1 MDTSAASAISRMP
14 TLIPVVGAA
23 FLTAGLGL
31 LSTMDTGTSLLLT
44 SLYMI
49 LVGTGLGF
57 TTQMAGTIAQNSVSL
72 RDMGA
77 AMSSSHL
84 FRTLGGSL
92 GVAVFGSLF
101 TRAVQSHPPTGA
113 QGAYLTAVANG
124 TGHVFLTGAILCAL
138 AFVASLF
145 VIEVPL
151 QKAGPP
157 APAAD
162 APVSPAPVSPAPGG
176 QSPAMT
182 SDEVMGRENMG

>member
-1 MDTSAASAISRMP
+1 MDTSAASAISWMP

-57 TTQMAGTIAQNSVSL
+57 TTQMAGTIAQNSVAV

-77 AMSSSHL
+77 AMSSSNL

-113 QGAYLTAVANG
+113 QDAYLTAVANG
-124 TGHVFLTGAILCAL
+124 TGRVFLTGAILCAL

-162 APVSPAPVSPAPGG
+162 APVSPAPGG